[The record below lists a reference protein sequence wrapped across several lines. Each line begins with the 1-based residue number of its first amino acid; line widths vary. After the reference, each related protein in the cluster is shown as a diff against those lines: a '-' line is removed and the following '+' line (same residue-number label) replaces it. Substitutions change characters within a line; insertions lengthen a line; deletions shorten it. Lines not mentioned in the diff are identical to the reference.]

1 MKYYSPVITDED
13 YEKAEKNG
21 ISKMNVYLRVNKRG
35 WEIERAIT
43 VPIRKKKCVT
53 GINAGMKKLAEMN
66 GISHTT
72 LYKRLKKGMDP
83 YEAVTAPKKH
93 KRWES
98 LIKIAQENGIS
109 ASSFYARMDRGMD
122 PYEAA
127 IKPLRKY
134 KKKQIS

>member
-1 MKYYSPVITDED
+1 VKYYGPVITDED
-13 YEKAEKNG
+13 YEKAAKNG

-43 VPIRKKKCVT
+43 VPVRKKKCTT
-53 GINAGMKKLAEMN
+53 GISSGMKKLAEQN

-72 LYKRLKKGMDP
+72 LYKRLKSGMNH
-83 YEAVTAPKKH
+83 YEAVTTPKKH
-93 KRWES
+93 KKWES
-98 LIKIAQENGIS
+98 LIKIAQKNGIS
-109 ASSFYARMDRGMD
+109 ASSFYARMDRGID

-127 IKPLRKY
+127 TKPPRKY

>member
-1 MKYYSPVITDED
+1 MQYNPVPTEKD
-13 YEKAEKNG
+13 YEIAARNG

-43 VPIRKKKCVT
+43 VPVRKKKCRV
-53 GINAGMKKLAEMN
+53 GINAGMKKLAEQN

-72 LYKRLKKGMDP
+72 LYKRLKSGMDP
-83 YEAVTAPKKH
+83 YEAVTPPKKH
-93 KRWES
+93 RKWES
-98 LIKIAQENGIS
+98 LINVAKENGIS
-109 ASSFYARMDRGMD
+109 TPSFYGRIDRGMD

-127 IKPLRKY
+127 TKPPRKY

>member
-1 MKYYSPVITDED
+1 MRYYGPVITDED
-13 YEKAEKNG
+13 YEKAAKNG

-43 VPIRKKKCVT
+43 VPVRKKKCGI
-53 GINAGMKKLAEMN
+53 GINAGLKKLAEQN

-72 LYKRLKKGMDP
+72 LYKRLKSGMDP
-83 YEAVTAPKKH
+83 YEAVTTPKKH
-93 KRWES
+93 KQWES
-98 LIKIAQENGIS
+98 LREIAKENGIS
-109 ASSFYARMDRGMD
+109 TSSFYARMDKGMD

-127 IKPLRKY
+127 TKPPRKY